1 MLAGHL
7 CDDVRHA
14 VLRLLLLYKF
24 TISSD
29 YLVLVLTFVVYVAL
43 HPVIVIG
50 LINIVINTEVI
61 FIKADRFEL
70 ITSFEGFGEQV
81 EHVVV

>member
-29 YLVLVLTFVVYVAL
+29 YLVLVSVVYVAF